1 MPKKPTLKARKI
13 RDGKWVVNVPPN
25 LSKTGKRW
33 RPEFPSEARANAEIR
48 RILGHV
54 NKHGVDSTRLTAS
67 QSVDARAALKI
78 LEGANLEGEH
88 ELTLT
93 EAADQYVKH
102 LKRLRHSHTVAEA
115 LADSIK
121 YRTERRG
128 KRVVLW
134 TNSGDEVSDVRS
146 TS

>member
-1 MPKKPTLKARKI
+1 MPKQPSLKARKI
-13 RDGKWVVNVPPN
+13 RDGKWVVNVPPI

-54 NKHGVDSTRLTAS
+54 NKHCVDSTRLTAS

-78 LEGANLEGEH
+78 LEAANIEGER
-88 ELTLT
+88 EPTLT

-121 YRTERRG
+121 YRTDRRG
-128 KRVVLW
+128 KEW
-134 TNSGDEVSDVRS
+134 S
-146 TS
+146 